1 MYSIHE
7 VSEKTGLSAHT
18 LRYYEK
24 EGVLRGVDRSQGGFR
39 QYTDDD
45 LESLGLVCCLKNT
58 GMSIQEIARFMELT
72 HEGEHTLQERMDLL
86 REHRER
92 VLERIEEMQKHL
104 DKVTWKLN
112 FFSEKLRAY
121 EEGKAEKK

>member
-86 REHRER
+86 REHRESMIR
-92 VLERIEEMQKHL
+92 KMQEMQTYL
-104 DKVTWKLN
+104 EKVTWKLN
-112 FFSEKLRAY
+112 FFSEKLKVY
-121 EEGKAEKK
+121 EERKENA